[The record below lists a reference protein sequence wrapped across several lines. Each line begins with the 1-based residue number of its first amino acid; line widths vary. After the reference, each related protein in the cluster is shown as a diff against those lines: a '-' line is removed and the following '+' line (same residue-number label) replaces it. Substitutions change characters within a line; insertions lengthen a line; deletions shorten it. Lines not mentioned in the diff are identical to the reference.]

1 VIDLTAVI
9 EQFLDPP
16 EPGALVELDLHDAAA
31 LAAEVRVRAA
41 RAVVD
46 AARFVGREDL
56 DDTDVAERLADAL
69 DAYDHA
75 TSAPPSSGGAGW

>member
-1 VIDLTAVI
+1 MIDLAAVI
-9 EQFLDPP
+9 EQYLEPP
-16 EPGALVELDLHDAAA
+16 EPGVLVELDRDDAAA
-31 LAAEVRVRAA
+31 LAAEVRAA

-56 DDTDVAERLADAL
+56 DEADVAERLADAV

-75 TSAPPSSGGAGW
+75 TSVPPTATGGGQW